1 MEKEF
6 GQQEPSEKAFDEI
19 IRYKTIIGYITS
31 PSAKY
36 DNVKKGLGTVF
47 AMKPTEEDKKQFR
60 EAFEAVKAEGKG
72 PMGLK
77 EMNKAINEK
86 YVQIEDAKE
95 AQGQNGGP
103 QNQL

>member
-1 MEKEF
+1 MIDDHVPEF
-6 GQQEPSEKAFDEI
+6 RYLSSNKKVATVSESGK
-19 IRYKTIIGYITS
+19 
-31 PSAKY
+31 
-36 DNVKKGLGTVF
+36 
-47 AMKPTEEDKKQFR
+47 
-60 EAFEAVKAEGKG
+60 VKAEGKG

-95 AQGQNGGP
+95 AQAQNGGP